1 MTRRMPSRR
10 PPGRHQFRQ
19 HRHARA
25 GSPHPSFA
33 GRAYLALALAL
44 LAVAVVLVGRY
55 VAAPASAAVP
65 VSVPVA
71 VPVARGDVPPA
82 TASAPATPVPA
93 GSRQA
98 RPTAVPAPTA
108 SGGAQKS
115 TKAGKE
121 KPAARSS
128 RGALAAPV
136 SIAISSVGI
145 TAPVGQVGLNRDG
158 TIGVPTDPRQ
168 AAWYRLG
175 SRPGN
180 RGPAVIVGHLDSAV
194 GPAAFYRLSEVR
206 PGQTV
211 TVTRADRSVARFTID
226 AVRSYRRDHF
236 PTTTVYGPT
245 DYAGLRLITCGG
257 AYDHRTKSYESN
269 TVVFARL
276 ARP

>member
-10 PPGRHQFRQ
+10 PLGRHQSRQ
-19 HRHARA
+19 HRRGRA
-25 GSPHPSFA
+25 GSPRRSFA

-65 VSVPVA
+65 VTVPVSVPT
-71 VPVARGDVPPA
+71 ARGAVPPA
-82 TASAPATPVPA
+82 TASDPATPVPS

-108 SGGAQKS
+108 SATAQKG
-115 TKAGKE
+115 TKPGKQ
-121 KPAARSS
+121 KAARSS

-175 SRPGN
+175 SRPGD

-194 GPAAFYRLSEVR
+194 GPAAFYRLGEVR

-269 TVVFARL
+269 TVVFATL